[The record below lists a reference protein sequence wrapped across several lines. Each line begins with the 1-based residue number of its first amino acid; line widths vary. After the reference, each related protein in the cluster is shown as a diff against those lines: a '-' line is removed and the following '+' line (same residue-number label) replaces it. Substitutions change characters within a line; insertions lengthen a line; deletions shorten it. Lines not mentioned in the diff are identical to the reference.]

1 MLFSPSSS
9 SSSSDAHR
17 IDLHT
22 YFIFWDMDDTSV
34 KSCDNQVKNPHLL
47 LPIKLFQSAAPNQQ
61 LGIMTNRAPSDLET
75 DYTVNEYLALLR
87 SFGIFIL
94 DEHVIFGGGTNAE
107 QRNKEYHQL
116 ELAVDFIGKQ
126 IDALKLTEIGTELE
140 QAQAILKTNLFAK
153 IKAAKYHGKN
163 HQLVEF
169 LNRHYNEITQSFTFG
184 SVHCSKKELIYGIV
198 DDLATIATETQ
209 ILGDGFLGIQASPG
223 GNPPSRDKPV
233 GDYYKDDYLFEVAEK
248 IGLSQYTT
256 ALLMSKHAVGD
267 AAPAMMKIAALLYAW
282 HAFPD
287 KIDLRDFKIFEKI
300 LSVEEFE
307 CIAKMLEYISR
318 FANTHPDAHYR
329 DVSELVACFRHWADT
344 AFLEWA
350 SGRIVEIKRE
360 KFDLQAHFIAQT
372 LSKSDIE
379 GKDTSLSEKKKNWA
393 SGFLR
398 KAKTTKMMRSS
409 PQLTLSG
416 ASSSDVSSLSLEF
429 KKGKE
434 LDEEQQE
441 ILERQQRI
449 IERRSQEAQE
459 YLSSSSSVSVATPTS
474 AWLRTTPT
482 TSSLITPT
490 FARSSVSGKRNTS
503 LGSDYNPSG
512 DDGLSRPE
520 EKDDD
525 SSPHQRNSSGS
536 NTF

>member
-1 MLFSPSSS
+1 MLFLPSSS

-126 IDALKLTEIGTELE
+126 IDALKLTEIGTEL
-140 QAQAILKTNLFAK
+140 AQTHAILETSLFAK
-153 IKAAKYHGKN
+153 IEAAKYHGKN

-198 DDLATIATETQ
+198 DDLATIAAETR

-223 GNPPSRDKPV
+223 GNPPSADRPV

-248 IGLSQYTT
+248 IGLSQYATE
-256 ALLMSKHAVGD
+256 LLIGDCAVDHGE
-267 AAPAMMKIAALLYAW
+267 PAMMKIAALLYAW

-287 KIDLRDFKIFEKI
+287 KIELRDFKIFEKI
-300 LSVEEFE
+300 LNVDELE
-307 CIAKMLEYISR
+307 CIAKMLEYVSK
-318 FANTHPDAHYR
+318 FANIHQDAHYR
-329 DVSELVACFRHWADT
+329 DVSELAACFRHWADT
-344 AFLEWA
+344 AFLAWA
-350 SGRIVEIKRE
+350 PGRLVAIKRE
-360 KFDLQAHFIAQT
+360 KFVLQGHFVPET
-372 LSKSDIE
+372 FSKNDGE
-379 GKDTSLSEKKKNWA
+379 GEDTIVRAKKKNWA
-393 SGFLR
+393 SGFLSR
-398 KAKTTKMMRSS
+398 TKTTKVMRSS
-409 PQLTLSG
+409 PQLTLS
-416 ASSSDVSSLSLEF
+416 ATSSSDISSSPEF
-429 KKGKE
+429 EKCKKLG
-434 LDEEQQE
+434 EEQQE

-449 IERRSQEAQE
+449 TERRSQESQE